1 LAAPKS
7 LSDRLL
13 HTLIMLRSKSTPALP
28 ACPKVLFKSQSSGD
42 LDEMPRRRPQ
52 AAAALP
58 ASLHIAHTPRIE
70 REDPFN
76 LGGFFS
82 ATDNHDGDW
91 TWLREEERQSGLP
104 AYSQETV
111 GEEAEGYIQVSNVLQ
126 REDKLGVLSLRELYG
141 PLALL
146 SAKSQVDFNDLMV
159 KALMDSKSRSDD
171 ASFLSPYIVDE
182 AVDHESLY
190 GLHSKRRLATTTP
203 QDRQLQLS
211 ASILFGPE
219 SREDLDQSPLPAWV
233 SMLCKAIGLV

>member
-1 LAAPKS
+1 
-7 LSDRLL
+7 
-13 HTLIMLRSKSTPALP
+13 MLRSKSTPALP
-28 ACPKVLFKSQSSGD
+28 ACPEVLFKSQSSGG
-42 LDEMPRRRPQ
+42 LDEIPRRRPQ

-58 ASLHIAHTPRIE
+58 ASLHIVHTARIE

-104 AYSQETV
+104 AYSHETV
-111 GEEAEGYIQVSNVLQ
+111 GEEEEGGYIQVSNVLQ
-126 REDKLGVLSLRELYG
+126 SEDKLGVLSLRELYG

-159 KALMDSKSRSDD
+159 KALMDSKSRRDD
-171 ASFLSPYIVDE
+171 ASFWSPYIVDE

-190 GLHSKRRLATTTP
+190 GLHSKRRLATTTA
-203 QDRQLQLS
+203 QDRQLQMS

-219 SREDLDQSPLPAWV
+219 SGEDLDQSPLPAWV
-233 SMLCKAIGLV
+233 STLCKVMGLV